1 VAENSLAEKIWGA
14 PPAGS
19 TGGLQYAWFRIY
31 AGGIGLSCG
40 TPSGY
45 DTFPG
50 QGAGYTFT
58 DMGSYSVGAPYQV
71 ACAEGY
77 SGNPE
82 QVVCGESG
90 SWEPAP
96 AVWTGCEPIV
106 CGEPRPKV
114 GYSIADGP
122 EQYAAARS
130 VVCVPGYT
138 GSVDDITCQENG
150 QWTSPSGCSIIFC
163 GRVPGYDGLPPQI
176 GYDFAVGDNYE
187 FQATRTAVCATGF
200 TGDASAISCTA
211 EGTWSLS
218 TGCSPINCNQPEPQ
232 EGYEVPQFVLNLG
245 FATEYTLNCSTGYE
259 GMEDGSVAGTLGFQ
273 AYTGRMICD
282 GDATWSFHGCVPSVC
297 DQPDI
302 SSGYLISDVDRLFAG
317 VTHSSDCAEG
327 YEGAGE
333 ITCNDDS
340 SWSASGCDP
349 VDCGQPEQSENY
361 VIGTATNHFFED
373 EFEIDCAEGYTGSPV
388 LTCQADGSWTDP
400 SGCEPI
406 DCGQPSEET
415 GYDTSVS
422 ASETGYAA
430 TYSCECAVGY
440 YGTGTMICGDSSGST
455 SWSASGCDPVDCGQP
470 EQSENYVIGTATNHF
485 FEDEFEI
492 DCAEGYT
499 GSPVLTCQADG
510 SWTDPSGC
518 EVTTCPEYE
527 LEGFLVEAGE
537 NFYLSERVVICI
549 GEGLEGSF
557 IVVCGADGTWT
568 GLDGETTTE
577 GVCQLTSVDVT
588 APDITSAE
596 SVVGEDFFESI
607 GAIATF
613 SYCVLSTLLLLG
625 AY

>member
-1 VAENSLAEKIWGA
+1 
-14 PPAGS
+14 
-19 TGGLQYAWFRIY
+19 
-31 AGGIGLSCG
+31 
-40 TPSGY
+40 
-45 DTFPG
+45 
-50 QGAGYTFT
+50 
-58 DMGSYSVGAPYQV
+58 
-71 ACAEGY
+71 
-77 SGNPE
+77 
-82 QVVCGESG
+82 
-90 SWEPAP
+90 
-96 AVWTGCEPIV
+96 
-106 CGEPRPKV
+106 
-114 GYSIADGP
+114 
-122 EQYAAARS
+122 
-130 VVCVPGYT
+130 
-138 GSVDDITCQENG
+138 
-150 QWTSPSGCSIIFC
+150 
-163 GRVPGYDGLPPQI
+163 
-176 GYDFAVGDNYE
+176 
-187 FQATRTAVCATGF
+187 
-200 TGDASAISCTA
+200 
-211 EGTWSLS
+211 
-218 TGCSPINCNQPEPQ
+218 
-232 EGYEVPQFVLNLG
+232 VLNLG

-388 LTCQADGSWTDP
+388 
-400 SGCEPI
+400 I
-406 DCGQPSEET
+406 
-415 GYDTSVS
+415 
-422 ASETGYAA
+422 
-430 TYSCECAVGY
+430 
-440 YGTGTMICGDSSGST
+440 
-455 SWSASGCDPVDCGQP
+455 
-470 EQSENYVIGTATNHF
+470 
-485 FEDEFEI
+485 
-492 DCAEGYT
+492 
-499 GSPVLTCQADG
+499 TCQADG